1 MPTSYDE
8 KPVRDFINANTH
20 EDKRTAVESAVY
32 EAMTALVAGGGR
44 LAIVTSGGTSV
55 PLEHNAVRFI
65 TNFSSGGRGSAMS
78 EELLDA
84 GYSVLLASKTDA
96 LQPLVPS
103 KAALEALVLRDD
115 GTVGLLPDSTQSKEV
130 TRQLALRQRCGSKLR
145 VVHFDTVAEYIHILY
160 AISSSLRRLNVPSP
174 MLVLAAAV
182 SDYYLPFEDMAVHK
196 ISGGD
201 GLTIQLKNVPKAL
214 GVLAHTWLP
223 PSLRAFVVTFKLE
236 TDNNELLKKAR
247 YNIEAYGLGVVVAN
261 LLQTYKEE
269 VRLVAR
275 GADDVEMIRTVGG
288 DRLEKAL
295 VAKLASAH
303 ALYSE

>member
-1 MPTSYDE
+1 M
-8 KPVRDFINANTH
+8 
-20 EDKRTAVESAVY
+20 AVERSVNEAVSA
-32 EAMTALVAGGGR
+32 LLSGGGR

-65 TNFSSGGRGSAMS
+65 TNFSSGGRGSAIA

-103 KAALEALVLRDD
+103 KAALEALVLKED
-115 GTVGLLPDSTQSKEV
+115 GSVGLIPDSVQSKEV
-130 TRQLALRQRCGSKLR
+130 TRQLSLRQRCGGKLR
-145 VVHFDTVAEYIHILY
+145 AVHFDTVAEYVHILY
-160 AISSSLRRLNVPSP
+160 AISSSLNQLNVPSP

-223 PSLRAFVVTFKLE
+223 SSLRAFVVTFKLE
-236 TDNNELLKKAR
+236 TDDEELLKKAR

-275 GADDVEMIRTVGG
+275 GADEVEKIRAVGG
-288 DRLEKAL
+288 ARLEKAL
-295 VAKLASAH
+295 VAKLVASH
-303 ALYSE
+303 ALFID